1 MKRSASLLFLAI
13 SAAGLAPSASAGTK
27 LLTSWQAP
35 SVTRLDFKKVLV
47 VVFAPH
53 ESQRRF
59 GEAELVKLIKKT
71 RAVAAYTVM
80 NEDDVKDESRMR
92 AIMAREGFDGAIT
105 MRFVGA
111 GETMT
116 YQGGLY
122 APSYTGFWGYYS
134 YAWPMVYDV
143 GYMHI
148 ERSMNMETQVY
159 SLTDDKV
166 VWSALSAT
174 KNPKTA
180 QQLVEE
186 VARAVAS
193 NLRKR
198 KLIE

>member
-1 MKRSASLLFLAI
+1 MALLAVLA
-13 SAAGLAPSASAGTK
+13 GGMAPAASAGTK
-27 LLTSWQAP
+27 LVTSWQEP
-35 SVTRLDFKKVLV
+35 SVTRLGFKKVLV

-71 RAVAAYTVM
+71 QAVAAYSVM
-80 NEDDVKDESRMR
+80 TEEDVKDESRMR

-122 APSYTGFWGYYS
+122 APSYNGFWGYYS

-166 VWSALSAT
+166 VWSSLSAT

-180 QQLVEE
+180 HQLVEE
-186 VARAVAS
+186 VAGAVAKD
-193 NLRKR
+193 LRKR